1 MRLKVYSGPLGNLR
15 EPPFDGDEMNLHMPQ
30 DPEAES
36 ELKNLAA
43 VPYQIIS
50 PGNNAPIIGIYQDSM
65 LGSYR
70 FTRENI
76 SFSHKEAMNLLMMFD
91 RVNPAAL
98 TGGKSVND
106 RISNFEVMSQILP
119 PLSIK
124 VKNKQFDGEKENIA
138 ESNNVVEIKDGHYL
152 RGQMDKGILGSGTKG
167 LIHRVCNS
175 FGNMASAKFIDDLQ
189 NIVTEYMKQS
199 SFSVGISDLITSAT
213 TNAKIISII
222 TDKKTDVK
230 KLIDQVQVGIFEN
243 NSGKTNEEEF
253 ETKINNILGKAQSEA
268 GREALKNLSKD
279 NRFVIMFNAGSKG
292 TEINIQQMTA
302 CLGQQNVDGKRIPY
316 GFEHRTLPHYT
327 KYDDSPVARGFVES
341 SYINGLSPQEVFF
354 HAMGGR
360 IGLIDTA
367 VKSVVSNT
375 PIIIIEN
382 GEPRYVEIGKWID
395 NQLDNCATPEDI
407 QHFTERRME
416 LLNTA
421 NIYIPTT
428 DENGIVT
435 WGEVTA
441 VTRHDPGT
449 ELYEIKTSGGRSVI
463 VTESKSLLIWNSV
476 AKKLVETLTPEI
488 KVGDCVPV
496 TAELCEPPII
506 KESID
511 MSVYLPKTKY
521 IYGTEFNTAIQM
533 MEHAMEERSKI
544 PDGWWEENNGLNFV
558 LPYVKKASLQR
569 TLIRSNTDNIKSGFI
584 YPYHAARKGTSI
596 SDHFE
601 LNEENGIFIGL
612 FLAEGN
618 AFRNTVTITNMND
631 DIIAFMK
638 NWFEKKNICSTER
651 RRINKIGGTTRTIT
665 GNSSIL
671 ATFITKLVGSGAAN
685 KYVPTEA
692 FIAPRAFVKGLLNG
706 YYSGDGT
713 IGKNSVE
720 VGSAS
725 SRLIEGIS
733 MLCSRFGIFG
743 KVFKTQLKSNNL
755 GTQNIKP
762 TYRLSIRAQWGQ
774 KFAETISLIDDK
786 KMKKMSGIKWNTNH
800 RNFETYNDIVLDK
813 IVEIN
818 IVGVEKYPKV
828 YDLTIPSTLN
838 FGLANGLQVRDT
850 STTGYIQ
857 RRLIKGMEDLMVN
870 YDMTVRSSKG
880 KVVQFSYGDDG
891 IDTIKVENQE
901 IPIVEM
907 TMQDI
912 YAHFNVPEDDK
923 GKSKALSGMFVKSAL
938 TRQKKQEAELNEKC
952 KKYTDYMIEN
962 RSKIIKNIFNY
973 KSDKVVRL
981 PVAFMHIIQNV
992 MGQQNVNPNSLV
1004 DITMLE
1010 AFDLIEETFDNLLKI
1025 QYAKPTELF
1034 RVMYFYYLSPK
1045 DLLLNKRFNKKALDI
1060 LMQTIVLD
1068 YKRSIVAPG
1077 EMVGMIAAQSIGE
1090 PTTQMSQPFCEH
1102 IRCAKINKNTKMISM
1117 VSGPIGELC
1126 DAVIEAN
1133 PDYTFNTGHVDS
1145 VETLLDT
1152 LEDEYY
1158 IIGVDAQEKTHWNK
1172 ISHVSR
1178 HPVNGNLM
1186 TCTTKSGRKVTTTL
1200 SHSHLVRDNQTVVP
1214 IVGADLKEGMRI
1226 PVAKHIDNTFVNEFV
1241 KIGSQDCKLDYLFGW
1256 FVGAY
1261 LAEGNVTK
1269 YSVCITNIS
1278 EHFINQTKQF
1288 AARFDKTCNV
1298 NKRQGE
1304 YGPSTQTS
1312 FSCKHVA
1319 ELLLSTCGTGSFV
1332 KIVPNFAFLAPLEF
1346 KAGLIQAY
1354 MDGDGN
1360 FQSDEKHH
1368 QIRCC
1373 SRSKQLSKDMALML
1387 NYFDIFASIKENF
1400 VRGSPIYNLSISA
1413 KYAKQYED
1421 KIGSLVHADKLMN
1434 LVKYCERTDAINLS
1448 DEIDK
1453 ITGLGEIIAKCGK
1466 VLKLP
1471 GQSRNYG
1478 RWAKKE
1484 SIGRRTLEKYIEVF
1498 ETSENVELI
1507 SEELRILKQAAS
1519 SGVIW
1524 DEIVNIEIIVPDQSE
1539 YVYDFTVPAN
1549 QTFMTDYGVI
1559 VHNTLNSVTY
1569 ETEIIVRDREGRI
1582 KKTQIGDFI
1591 ENKIKVATKTEYYKD
1606 KDTTYSE
1613 VDDYYEI
1620 PSCTEDGEMLWKRI
1634 EAVTKHP
1641 VINTDGTNVMLK
1653 ITTKEQRE
1661 VIVTKAKGILKLVN
1675 GKIIGITGEELNVGD
1690 YLPVSKMQV
1699 DFAET
1704 KELDLRTILSPTEY
1718 IYSSEIE
1725 KAKAVMTE
1733 HHWWSKHQGSTFT
1746 LPYKRSDT
1754 FVAKVSEKLRPGCK
1768 TKTTFAPGC
1777 VYMLQS
1783 NFNDYQ
1789 IPENLPL
1796 DYNLGYLVGAYAAE
1810 GCMNRFQVSIANNVN
1825 SYFAPILE
1833 FCEKHHLTTK
1843 IYKVEDKNQKGWTS
1857 QDIRI
1862 YSTVLCRLLEHFC
1875 GKLSHN
1881 KFVSNEIIFS
1891 NKECLLG
1898 FMDAYI
1904 GGDGCVNTN
1913 SKQIGHSPDISMAS
1927 VSKELL
1933 MDVQQ
1938 ILNILGVY
1946 SKIYKPKKMETNN
1959 RGSKDIKQ
1967 IYQLFVRNKQSQ
1979 KLASMLN
1986 IKLDYKQENL
1996 KKILAHDFKYEYC
2009 HSDTMVPNE
2018 IDGQIV
2024 MIPRDKMTNC
2034 FDTYFDKVISIEE
2047 VSNTTNYAYDLTISD
2062 TRNFNIYNG
2071 LANRDTFHFAGV
2083 ASKSNVTRGVPRI
2096 EEILSLS
2103 ASLKNPSLTVYLKPE
2118 EETDRDK
2125 ASTIQYMLE
2134 HTRLEEIVKSIEI
2147 CFDPDDLN
2155 TLIDEDKNTMAQ
2167 YREFETMV
2175 AECLNSPVE
2184 EEQGDKSKWIIRII
2198 MDPEVMLEKNITMD
2212 DVNFTLNNTY
2222 KDEISCVYSD
2232 YNADKLVFRIRMKNI
2247 IDNAKSRSQ
2256 KKAKLN
2262 PLDQSDQIYI
2272 LKNFQDTLLNNIVLR
2287 GVKNINKVILRKIK
2301 DNLVEKAGAYI
2312 KKDIWVLDTIGTNM
2326 LDVLGLDYIDPN
2338 RTFSNDIIEI
2348 YHVLGMEA
2356 ARFALYNELAE
2367 VLEFDG
2373 AYVNAHHMALL
2384 CDRMTFNY
2392 KMVSIFRHG
2401 INNDDIGPIAKASF
2415 EETPEMFL
2423 KAARHAELDTMRG
2436 ISANVMCGQEGL
2448 YGTASFQVVLDINEM
2463 INLDEKYKYEC
2474 KADEDII
2481 EESLFAGLSEKEEVC
2496 SKRQLE
2502 IDTNVSNLKMEEMGN
2517 DNDYDPFA

>member
-1 MRLKVYSGPLGNLR
+1 
-15 EPPFDGDEMNLHMPQ
+15 MNLHMSQ
-30 DPEAES
+30 DAEAES
-36 ELKNLAA
+36 ELRNLAA

-50 PGNNAPIIGIYQDSM
+50 PGNNAAIIGIYQDSM

-76 SFSHKEAMNLLMMFD
+76 NFSQKDAMNLLMMFN
-91 RVNPAAL
+91 RVNPKAL
-98 TGGKSVND
+98 LEGKERD
-106 RISNFEVMSQILP
+106 DKISNFEILSQIFP
-119 PLSIK
+119 PISLK
-124 VKNKQFDGEKENIA
+124 VKNKQFNDETEKSSD
-138 ESNNVVEIKDGHYL
+138 SNNIVELQNGKYI

-167 LIHRVCNS
+167 LIHRVCNG
-175 FGNMASAKFIDDLQ
+175 FGNMAAADFIDDLQ
-189 NIVTEYMKQS
+189 NIITEYMKQS
-199 SFSVGISDLITSAT
+199 SFSVGISDLITDST

-222 TDKKTDVK
+222 TEKKAEVK
-230 KLIDQVQVGIFEN
+230 MLIDQVRIGVFEN
-243 NSGKTNEEEF
+243 NSGKSNEEEF
-253 ETKINNILGKAQSEA
+253 ETKVNNILGKAQSDA
-268 GREALKNLSKD
+268 GRVSLKNLSKD
-279 NRFVIMFNAGSKG
+279 NRFVIMFNSGSKG
-292 TEINIQQMTA
+292 SEINIQQMTA

-316 GFEHRTLPHYT
+316 GFEHRTLPHFA
-327 KYDDSPVARGFVES
+327 KYDDSPAARGFVES

-360 IGLIDTA
+360 VGLIDTA

-395 NQLDNCATPEDI
+395 NKLDNCSTPEKI
-407 QHFTERRME
+407 QHFTERQME
-416 LLNTA
+416 LLNTE

-463 VTESKSLLIWNSV
+463 VTESKSLLIWN
-476 AKKLVETLTPEI
+476 AETQKLVETLTPEI

-506 KESID
+506 KTCIELSE
-511 MSVYLPKTKY
+511 YLPKTEY
-521 IYGTEFNTAIQM
+521 IYGTEFNTAVKM
-533 MEHAMEERSKI
+533 MDHDMTDRSKI
-544 PDGWWEENNGLNFV
+544 SSGWWEENNGQSFT
-558 LPYVKKASLQR
+558 LPYTNKASLQR
-569 TLIRSNTDNIKSGFI
+569 TVTRSNTNNIKSGFV
-584 YPYHAARKGTSI
+584 YPYHAARKPTLFA
-596 SDHFE
+596 DQFD

-618 AFRNTVTITNMND
+618 ACKRTVTITNLD
-631 DIIAFMK
+631 DNIITFVQ
-638 NWFEKKNICSTER
+638 NWFDKNSIEWTEKTRVNH
-651 RRINKIGGTTRTIT
+651 IGGGTRTIS

-671 ATFITKLVGSGAAN
+671 ATFLTKLLGSGAAN

-692 FIAPRAFVKGLLNG
+692 FIAPKIFVTGLLNG
-706 YYSGDGT
+706 YYSGDGS
-713 IGKNSVE
+713 IGKNCVE

-725 SRLIEGIS
+725 QRLIEGIS

-743 KVFKTQLKSNNL
+743 KMFKTQLKANNL
-755 GTQNIKP
+755 GTENIKP

-774 KFAETISLIDDK
+774 KFAESVPLIDNK
-786 KMKKMSGIKWNTNH
+786 KQVKLSNIKWNMDH
-800 RNFETYNDIVLDK
+800 RGFKTYNDIALDK

-857 RRLIKGMEDLMVN
+857 RRLIKGLEDLMVN
-870 YDMTVRSSKG
+870 YDMTVRTNKG
-880 KVVQFSYGDDG
+880 KVVQFSYGDDS

-901 IPIVEM
+901 IYLVEM
-907 TMQDI
+907 NMQDI
-912 YAHFNVPEDDK
+912 YAHFNILDDK
-923 GKSKALSGMFVKSAL
+923 AETKGLSAMFVKGAFA
-938 TRQKKQEAELNEKC
+938 RMKKQTEATNAKLQF
-952 KKYTDYMIEN
+952 YTEYMIVSRN
-962 RSKIIKNIFNY
+962 NIIKNIFNFR
-973 KSDKVVRL
+973 SDKVVRV
-981 PVAFMHIIQNV
+981 PVAFMYIIKNV
-992 MGQQNVNPNSLV
+992 MGQQNLNTNSLV

-1010 AFDLIEETFDNLLKI
+1010 ALELIEDAFSIMEKI
-1025 QYAKPTELF
+1025 HFAPPTELF
-1034 RVMYFYYLSPK
+1034 KVLYYFYLSPK
-1045 DLLLNKRFNKKALDI
+1045 DLLINKRFNKKALDI
-1060 LMQTIVLD
+1060 LLQTIILD
-1068 YKRSIVAPG
+1068 YKRAIVAPG

-1090 PTTQMSQPFCEH
+1090 PTTQMSQCFCEH
-1102 IRCAKINKNTKMISM
+1102 IRCAKINKISKMISM
-1117 VSGPIGELC
+1117 VSGPIGEMC
-1126 DAVIEAN
+1126 DTLIGEN

-1145 VETLLDT
+1145 VETLLDA

-1158 IIGVDAQEKTHWNK
+1158 IIGVDGEEKTHWNK

-1186 TCTTKSGRKVTTTL
+1186 KATTKSGRVVTTTL
-1200 SHSHLVRDNQTVVP
+1200 SHSHLIRDNQTVVP

-1241 KIGSQDCKLDYLFGW
+1241 EIGDEEYKLDYLFGW

-1261 LAEGNVTK
+1261 LAEGNVANTGI
-1269 YSVCITNIS
+1269 CITNIS
-1278 EHFINQTKQF
+1278 EHFIEQTKQF
-1288 AARFDKTCNV
+1288 AARFGKECRV
-1298 NKRQGE
+1298 YKRAGE

-1312 FSCKHVA
+1312 FSCKLVA
-1319 ELLLSTCGTGSFV
+1319 EFLLKTCGTGSFV
-1332 KIVPNFAFLAPLEF
+1332 KIVPDFAFLAPLEF
-1346 KAGLIQAY
+1346 KSGLIQAY
-1354 MDGDGN
+1354 FDGDGN

-1368 QIRCC
+1368 QIRVC
-1373 SRSKQLSKDMALML
+1373 SRSQQLTKDMALLL
-1387 NYFDIFASIKENF
+1387 NYFDIFGSIKENF
-1400 VRGSPIYNLSISA
+1400 VRGSPIYNLAISA
-1413 KYAKQYED
+1413 KYSGLYQE
-1421 KIGSLVHADKLMN
+1421 KIGSLVHTDKLMN
-1434 LVKYCERTDAINLS
+1434 LVKYCERTDAFSLS
-1448 DEIDK
+1448 DDIDK

-1466 VLKLP
+1466 SLALP

-1484 SIGRRTLEKYIEVF
+1484 SIGRRTLQKYIEVF
-1498 ETSENVELI
+1498 ETHENALLI
-1507 SEELRILKQAAS
+1507 ADELRILKQAADS
-1519 SGVIW
+1519 SVIW
-1524 DEIVNIEIIVPDQSE
+1524 DEIVNIEIIVPDQTE

-1569 ETEIIVRDREGRI
+1569 ETEIIVRNKDNKI
-1582 KKTQIGDFI
+1582 QKIQIGDFI
-1591 ENKIKVATKTEYYKD
+1591 ETKIKAATKTEYYKD

-1620 PSCTEDGEMLWKRI
+1620 PSCTEDGAMVWKRI

-1641 VINTDGTNVMLK
+1641 VINTDGSNVMLK
-1653 ITTKEQRE
+1653 VTTKEQRE
-1661 VIVTKAKGILKLVN
+1661 VIVTKAKGILKLIN
-1675 GKIIGITGEELNVGD
+1675 GKIIGITGDELKVGD
-1690 YLPVSKMQV
+1690 YLPVSKLQI
-1699 DFAET
+1699 DYAET
-1704 KELDLRTILSPTEY
+1704 RELNLRTILPPTEY
-1718 IYSSEIE
+1718 IYSAEME
-1725 KAKAVMTE
+1725 KAKAVMSTTR
-1733 HHWWSKHQGSTFT
+1733 HWWTKHQGSTFT
-1746 LPYKRSDT
+1746 LPYKRSDS
-1754 FVAKVSEKLRPGCK
+1754 FVAKVSEKLRLGCK
-1768 TKTTFAPGC
+1768 SKTVFAPNC

-1783 NFNDYQ
+1783 NMNDYQ

-1810 GCMNRFQVSIANNVN
+1810 GCMTKFQVSISNNVD

-1833 FCEKHHLTTK
+1833 FCEKYNLTTK
-1843 IYKVEDKNQKGWTS
+1843 VFRQENKGKIGWTS

-1904 GGDGCVNTN
+1904 GGDGCVNVN
-1913 SKQIGHSPDISMAS
+1913 SKKVGHSPYIFMAS
-1927 VSKELL
+1927 VSKPLL

-1946 SKIYKPKKMETNN
+1946 STIYKPKKMETNSV
-1959 RGSKDIKQ
+1959 GSKDIKQ
-1967 IYQLFVRNKQSQ
+1967 IYHLFVRNKQSQ
-1979 KLASMLN
+1979 VLAKLLN

-1996 KKILAHDFKYEYC
+1996 KKILAHKFKYEYC
-2009 HSDTMVPNE
+2009 RSDTLVPNE
-2018 IDGQIV
+2018 VDGILQ

-2047 VSNTTNYAYDLTISD
+2047 VPNTTNYAYDLTIED

-2071 LANRDTFHFAGV
+2071 LAEKDTFHFAGV

-2103 ASLKNPSLTVYLKPE
+2103 ASLKNPSLTVFLKPE
-2118 EETDRDK
+2118 DETDKDK
-2125 ASTIQYMLE
+2125 ASVIQYMLE
-2134 HTRLEEIVKSIEI
+2134 HTKLKEVVKSIEI
-2147 CFDPDDLN
+2147 CFDPDDLH
-2155 TLIDEDKNTMAQ
+2155 TLIEEDKDTMAQ
-2167 YREFETMV
+2167 YKEFEEMV
-2175 AECLNSPVE
+2175 AECMNTGVT
-2184 EEQGDKSKWIIRII
+2184 EQDKGKSKWIIRMIL
-2198 MDPEVMLEKNITMD
+2198 DQETMLEKNITMN
-2212 DVNFTLNNTY
+2212 DVNFTLSSVY

-2232 YNADKLVFRIRMKNI
+2232 YNADKLVFRIRMNTI
-2247 IDNAKSRSQ
+2247 IGNAASRSQ
-2256 KKAKLN
+2256 KKVKLN

-2272 LKNFQDTLLNNIVLR
+2272 LKNFQDTLLNNVVLR

-2301 DNLVEKAGAYI
+2301 DNLVETAGAFL

-2338 RTFSNDIIEI
+2338 KTYSNDIIEI
-2348 YHVLGMEA
+2348 YNVLGMEA
-2356 ARFALYNELAE
+2356 ARQAIYNELAE

-2384 CDRMTFNY
+2384 CDRMTFSH
-2392 KMVSIFRHG
+2392 KMISIFRHG

-2448 YGTASFQVVLDINEM
+2448 FGTAAFQVVLDLNEM
-2463 INLDEKYKYEC
+2463 MHLDEKYKFEY
-2474 KADEDII
+2474 KTDEEII
-2481 EESLFAGLSEKEEVC
+2481 DAQLFKGFDVKTDMC
-2496 SKRQLE
+2496 SQSNLK
-2502 IDTNVSNLKMEEMGN
+2502 IDTNIANIKMEAMGDQN
-2517 DNDYDPFA
+2517 DDYNPF